1 MRSLWTQLGL
11 DYRAITEALQIA
23 SVSNDLAWSGRHART
38 LRTIAVL
45 CDMPPLL
52 RELWREQHPSGHEQ
66 VARDLTEQ
74 TKAAETVDLFDSE
87 ALG

>member
-52 RELWREQHPSGHEQ
+52 RELWREQ
-66 VARDLTEQ
+66 